1 MVVTEY
7 PELLRWWWRD
17 MTRKRVCDPWTD
29 ESSVFCLLV
38 WLFFFFLPGKKRT
51 VKLLKEV
58 CKAASWDRATTQVF
72 PKSLTL
78 FLYSGKKR
86 EVTRMLPPKQRLQL
100 MFVSSRKLS
109 SNTLTCKVAFPRS
122 CILCLALPPHCA
134 SWMQIHS
141 MTSNGCGVGELR
153 WTYKCKHG
161 PCN

>member
-1 MVVTEY
+1 MTNGQMS
-7 PELLRWWWRD
+7 LLCF
-17 MTRKRVCDPWTD
+17 VC
-29 ESSVFCLLV
+29 
-38 WLFFFFLPGKKRT
+38 WLGFFFFFSGKKRT
-51 VKLLKEV
+51 VKLLKEI

-72 PKSLTL
+72 PKSLNCIIPL
-78 FLYSGKKR
+78 QWEEKGSNQN
-86 EVTRMLPPKQRLQL
+86 VTSKQRLQL

-109 SNTLTCKVAFPRS
+109 SNTLTCKVAFPCS
-122 CILCLALPPHCA
+122 CILCLSLPSCCA